1 MKIKDL
7 EYFQGRVCT
16 IFTIP
21 TNRDFKSEN
30 PNTFPQPVFHYF
42 VGKILEINSHGV
54 TLEQWNNNKKLR
66 SFFFLQHIV
75 GLSEE
80 EILNPN
86 DPKDAKEIDSYKEL
100 NKKAP
105 EKAEKQLEKLK
116 EQREILKDQEINIGE
131 LSNLSD
137 SMMNQGKK

>member
-7 EYFQGRVCT
+7 EYFEGRICT

-21 TNRDFKSEN
+21 TNRDFKAEN

-42 VGKILEINSHGV
+42 VGKVLSITNHGI

-66 SFFFLQHIV
+66 SFFFSEHIV
-75 GLSEE
+75 GISEE
-80 EILNPN
+80 EILNPT
-86 DPKDAKEIDSYKEL
+86 DPKDAETIEKYKEIH
-100 NKKAP
+100 
-105 EKAEKQLEKLK
+105 EKVPKQAEEQLEKLK
-116 EQREILKDQEINIGE
+116 EQREFFKNQEVNIGE

-137 SMMNQGKK
+137 SMTNQGKK